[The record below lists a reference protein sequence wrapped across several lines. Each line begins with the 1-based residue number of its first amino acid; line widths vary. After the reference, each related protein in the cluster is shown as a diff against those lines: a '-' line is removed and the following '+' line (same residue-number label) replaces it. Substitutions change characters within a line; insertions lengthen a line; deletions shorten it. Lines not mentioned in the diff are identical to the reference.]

1 MRDTKRRCLKVMCQ
15 IKHCSHLSKLDSNSE
30 ASCRDPSPLCT
41 PVSSGTGISC
51 SRHTEADK
59 TRNQVTKTH
68 IHIHLICPKLSR
80 SESLWCLPH
89 KSPTGQPAL
98 QPALLWPHLVTGKQ
112 HLKDAK
118 DGLGCTPQTCQH
130 CTGPAKSEERAWG
143 QQQRPPWFNG
153 WGDLTY

>member
-1 MRDTKRRCLKVMCQ
+1 MMCQ
-15 IKHCSHLSKLDSNSE
+15 IKHCSHLSKLDGNSE
-30 ASCRDPSPLCT
+30 ASCGDPSPPCT
-41 PVSSGTGISC
+41 PMSSGTGISC

-59 TRNQVTKTH
+59 TRNEVTKTH
-68 IHIHLICPKLSR
+68 IHTHLICPKLSR

-112 HLKDAK
+112 HLKDGK
-118 DGLGCTPQTCQH
+118 DGLGCTPQACQH
-130 CTGPAKSEERAWG
+130 RAGPAKSEERAWG